1 MDDVTDTSLQRRCF
15 ALDLKDDAAAIESYK
30 HWHRPGGPPAD
41 VTRSLRDAGIA
52 ALEIYLIGNRL
63 FMIMDSDPAA
73 PASGQSTDDS
83 DNPHVRAWEA
93 LMAELQQDLPFPK
106 KETDAGKWQ
115 PLEHIYSLAAQP

>member
-1 MDDVTDTSLQRRCF
+1 MTDTSLQRRCF

-30 HWHRPGGPPAD
+30 HWHRPGGPPAE

-106 KETDAGKWQ
+106 KETSAGKWQ